1 MNQAEPWYFERVI
14 LPGGLGL
21 RAAVAGDDGPMVLM
35 LHGFPESWYSWRH
48 QLRALAPSNFCVAP
62 ELRGYGESD
71 APRGVENY
79 TVEKLAGDVR
89 DLVLHFG
96 RERAVLIGHD
106 WGGAIAWVAS
116 LMHPEVVE
124 RLVILNCPHPRQMT
138 RHLRSNF
145 RQLARSWYIFFF
157 QIPWLPEFLLR
168 ACNFSLPIRA
178 IREGAVH
185 KEAFTDFD
193 LAQFRLALSRPY
205 ALTAALN
212 YYRAL
217 FRRDLLVDP
226 PAGHWMARKVAAPS
240 LIIWGEQDIALTK
253 ELTFGMEDLFAAEFK
268 IEYVADSG
276 HWVQQEKPELV
287 NRLLLDFLS
296 GAPRAAHVS

>member
-1 MNQAEPWYFERVI
+1 MAGVTKADPWRFERIV
-14 LPGGLGL
+14 LPGGLRL
-21 RAAVAGDDGPMVLM
+21 RAAVAGDDGPLVLM

-48 QLRALAPSNFCVAP
+48 QLRALSASYTCVAP

-71 APRGVENY
+71 APRGVQNY
-79 TVEKLAGDVR
+79 TVEALAGDVR
-89 DLVLHFG
+89 NLVLHFG
-96 RERAVLIGHD
+96 RNHAVVIGHD

-124 RLVILNCPHPRQMT
+124 RLVILNCPHPRQMR

-157 QIPWLPEFLLR
+157 QLPWLPEFVLR
-168 ACNFSLPIRA
+168 AGNFSLIMRA
-178 IREGAVH
+178 IREGAVR
-185 KEAFTDFD
+185 KEAFTDAD
-193 LAQFRLALSRPY
+193 LAHFREALSRPY

-217 FRRDLLVDP
+217 ARRDFLRDP
-226 PAGHWMARKVAAPS
+226 PADHWLARKVQAPT
-240 LIIWGEQDIALTK
+240 LIIWGEQDISLTK
-253 ELTFGMEDLFAAEFK
+253 ELTYGMEDLFAREFEIK
-268 IEYVADSG
+268 YVPDSG

-287 NRLLLDFLS
+287 NRLLLDFLA
-296 GAPRAAHVS
+296 GPAAA

>member
-1 MNQAEPWYFERVI
+1 MAGQTKADPWHFERIV

-21 RAAVAGDDGPMVLM
+21 RAAVAGDGPLVLM

-48 QLRALAPSNFCVAP
+48 QLRALSLRYRCVAP

-71 APRGVENY
+71 APRGVQNY
-79 TVEKLAGDVR
+79 TMEALAGDVR
-89 DLVLHFG
+89 DLVLRLG
-96 RERAVLIGHD
+96 RKDAVVVGHD

-124 RLVILNCPHPRQMT
+124 RLVIINCPHPLQMK
-138 RHLRSNF
+138 RNLRSNF
-145 RQLARSWYIFFF
+145 KQLARSWYIFFF
-157 QIPWLPEFLLR
+157 QLPWLPEFVLR
-168 ACNFSLPIRA
+168 AGNFSLMMRA
-178 IREGAVH
+178 IWQGAVR
-185 KEAFTDFD
+185 KEAFTDAD
-193 LAQFRLALSRPY
+193 LDHFREALSRPY

-217 FRRDLLVDP
+217 ARRDLLFDP
-226 PAGHWMARKVAAPS
+226 PADHWLARKVKAPT

-253 ELTFGMEDLFAAEFK
+253 ELTYGMEDLFAREFEIK
-268 IEYVADSG
+268 YVPDSG

-296 GAPRAAHVS
+296 GAATA

>member
-1 MNQAEPWYFERVI
+1 M
-14 LPGGLGL
+14 
-21 RAAVAGDDGPMVLM
+21 AGDGPLVVM

-48 QLRALAPSNFCVAP
+48 QLRARAPSYKCVAP

-71 APRGVENY
+71 APRGIRHYRVE
-79 TVEKLAGDVR
+79 ELAGDLR
-89 DLVLHFG
+89 GLIRHFG
-96 RERAVLIGHD
+96 RDRAVVIGHD

-124 RLVILNCPHPRQMT
+124 RLVILNCPHPRQM
-138 RHLRSNF
+138 RRNLRSNF
-145 RQLARSWYIFFF
+145 RQLLRSWYIFFF
-157 QIPWLPEFLLR
+157 QLPFLPELTLR
-168 ACNFSLPIRA
+168 AGNFFLPLRA

-185 KEAFTDFD
+185 KEAFTEDV
-193 LAQFRLALSRPY
+193 LSHFRQALSPPY

-217 FRRDLLVDP
+217 ARLDFLP
-226 PAGHWMARKVAAPS
+226 EPAAGHWMARKVQAPT
-240 LIIWGEQDIALTK
+240 LVIWGEQDIALTRD
-253 ELTFGMEDLFAAEFK
+253 LTYGMEDLFANRFQ

-287 NRLLLDFLS
+287 NRLIADFLS
-296 GAPRAAHVS
+296 APAGPDPGGR